1 MGNKISV
8 AGYLRI
14 AVSALLVLGTA
25 ACSRA
30 PEPAA
35 VSAQS
40 AAQTTEAMRI
50 ADQQA
55 ALTALGSDEL
65 KRLGQ
70 EALRNQRIYSPAGD
84 NALEYYIAL
93 RNLSSAPDDT
103 TTNALSDLLPY
114 AVIAAEQAISRG
126 DLPDAERLHQLIA
139 AADPAAPSLG
149 RIAAE
154 IAEERSAREAD
165 ARQAASAAAELE
177 KLEPTIQPE
186 PDAPTVLTMST
197 SVPAVATA
205 TTPEPA
211 RPSVPAVASAPA
223 LSDSASPTAPKIAS
237 DARNSSPAIKADQLV
252 AIRTVQPTYPQEAP
266 RYASVVSV
274 KATFTVNADGSV
286 GDVQLQGGGAAFAR
300 SVRAALRRWQFQ
312 PPGQSTVVTRQF
324 DFSP

>member
-1 MGNKISV
+1 MSNTISV

-14 AVSALLVLGTA
+14 TVSALLVLGAA

-30 PEPAA
+30 PESTA
-35 VSAQS
+35 VSTRS
-40 AAQTTEAMRI
+40 ATQTTEAQHI
-50 ADQQA
+50 AAQQT
-55 ALTALGSDEL
+55 ALTALGANEL
-65 KRLGQ
+65 ERLGR

-93 RNLSSAPDDT
+93 RNRSSAPDDT

-139 AADPAAPSLG
+139 AADPAAPSLD

-154 IAEERSAREAD
+154 IAEERGAREAD
-165 ARQAASAAAELE
+165 ARRAASAAAELE
-177 KLEPTIQPE
+177 KLEPKIQPE
-186 PDAPTVLTMST
+186 PDAPAVLTLPA
-197 SVPAVATA
+197 SVPAVAA
-205 TTPEPA
+205 AATPEA
-211 RPSVPAVASAPA
+211 VRPSVPALPSAPA
-223 LSDSASPTAPKIAS
+223 LPDSASPAALRTASA
-237 DARNSSPAIKADQLV
+237 ARDSSPAIKADQLV

-266 RYASVVSV
+266 RHGSVVSV
-274 KATFTVNADGSV
+274 MATFTVNADGSV

-300 SVRAALRRWQFQ
+300 SVRAALLRWRFQ

>member
-1 MGNKISV
+1 MSNRISV

-14 AVSALLVLGTA
+14 TVSALLVLGAA

-30 PEPAA
+30 PEPTA
-35 VSAQS
+35 VSTRS
-40 AAQTTEAMRI
+40 AAQKTDATRI
-50 ADQQA
+50 AVQQA
-55 ALTALGSDEL
+55 ALTGLGADEL
-65 KRLGQ
+65 ERLGR

-114 AVIAAEQAISRG
+114 AVIGAEQAISRG

-139 AADPAAPSLG
+139 AADPAAPSLD

-154 IAEERSAREAD
+154 IAEEKSAHEAD

-177 KLEPTIQPE
+177 KLEPKIQSG
-186 PDAPTVLTMST
+186 PDAPAVLTLPT
-197 SVPAVATA
+197 SGPAVAAA
-205 TTPEPA
+205 TTPEPV
-211 RPSVPAVASAPA
+211 RPWVPAVASAPA
-223 LSDSASPTAPKIAS
+223 LQDNASPTAPQTAT
-237 DARNSSPAIKADQLV
+237 AAPNSSPAFKPDQLV
-252 AIRTVQPTYPQEAP
+252 AIRTVQPAYPQEAP